1 MKRLQL
7 FILSGMIFLS
17 VSMSGC
23 GRQTADSSG
32 GVNAGPGEGFQ
43 AQGPEEGSLQDGQHD
58 AQGAESSEKTEA
70 SGAESHSSDKIATI
84 VTHKVTGSSEGK
96 EWGNGVYPEIIL
108 SDDIKLEYPK
118 LAEYIRRQND
128 DWASILPQTVAE
140 YAAYAMN
147 DTFYDDPLY
156 SSEITANIIRADD
169 NLFTMEVNYYDWA
182 GGAHPNHYTS
192 SFNVDPVTGS
202 EIRLDQILGD
212 SSQLSDA
219 IRKKLEENYP
229 GIMEEVDSFYF
240 QDEDDDPDQFVNKL
254 KENSYTFTVT
264 GEGLRIIFSPY
275 EIASYA
281 AGYLEVLL
289 TPDEYPDLIQKAFLM
304 DEAQDMTKLVDTKE
318 GDAIEVEP
326 NERVFDSDVYE
337 PENPTWEPYV
347 ATSVTQSVSEPV
359 TLSKVTEDK
368 TDWINLEVW
377 SSERGVETASP
388 YTEDDQFEYIPYNP
402 VGYSYMYTGLQVY
415 EKDGQKLIYDLNLV
429 NLCNGPDNKDGIT
442 SNTNQFIRYEESVGN
457 TLYVEISHNE
467 YSVNEPNSS
476 YIVAIDLDSK
486 EVLFRSE
493 PLVAN
498 AGNFRIVDDCIICG
512 YGFTAE
518 PDYIYILDRFTGK
531 KLDTIKVN
539 SAPEQF
545 EIIDGVLN
553 VATYNTAY
561 TFKIGR

>member
-1 MKRLQL
+1 M
-7 FILSGMIFLS
+7 LS
-17 VSMSGC
+17 VIVSLSLSLTGC
-23 GRQTADSSG
+23 GRETADSSENLSAG
-32 GVNAGPGEGFQ
+32 SDDGVT
-43 AQGPEEGSLQDGQHD
+43 AQETDESSLTDGQ
-58 AQGAESSEKTEA
+58 QGAPSAESSEDEENA
-70 SGAESHSSDKIATI
+70 GAENREAGKIATI

-108 SDDIKLEYPK
+108 SESYRLEFPK

-128 DWASILPQTVAE
+128 DWASTLPGTVAE

-156 SSEITANIIRADD
+156 SSEINVAIIRADD
-169 NLFTMEVNYYDWA
+169 NLFTMTVNYYDWA
-182 GGAHPNHYTS
+182 GGAHPNHYTR
-192 SFNVDPVTGS
+192 SFNVDPVTGN

-212 SSQLSDA
+212 SSVLSDA
-219 IRKKLEENYP
+219 IRTKLEENYP

-240 QDEDDDPDQFVNKL
+240 QDDGDDPDQFVNKL
-254 KENSYTFTVT
+254 KEDTYTYTVT
-264 GEGLRIIFSPY
+264 NEGLRIIFSPY

-289 TPDEYPDLIQKAFLM
+289 TPDEYPNLIQKAFLM
-304 DEAQDMTKLVDTKE
+304 DEAQDMTGLVETQE
-318 GDAIEVEP
+318 GDVIEVEP
-326 NERVFDSDVYE
+326 NERVFDSDVHE
-337 PENPTWEPYV
+337 IENPTWEPYV
-347 ATSVTQSVSEPV
+347 ADSVTESVSNPI
-359 TLSKVTEDK
+359 TLSKVTEEK
-368 TDWINLEVW
+368 TDWIDVEVW
-377 SSERGVETASP
+377 AGERGVETASP
-388 YTEDDQFEYIPYNP
+388 YCEDDQFEYIPYNP

-415 EKDGQKLIYDLNLV
+415 EKDGQNLIYDLNLV
-429 NLCNGPDNKDGIT
+429 NLCNGPDNRDGIT
-442 SNTNQFIRYEESVGN
+442 SDTNQFIRYEASVDN
-457 TLYVEISHNE
+457 TLYVEIGHNE
-467 YSVNEPNSS
+467 YSVNEPDSS

-498 AGNFRIVDDCIICG
+498 ASNFRIVDDCIICG

-545 EIIDGVLN
+545 EIIDGILN